1 MNMEKEKVI
10 VFGTGKASEYF
21 VKSDFDQ
28 NIFDLVAFSDNN
40 VKKHSTSF
48 LGKKI
53 VAPSE
58 LKYMTFDSII
68 IASTFY
74 DEIAKGLIENFNI
87 DREKIHNHHYR
98 KSDQIKTRYQK
109 YYENNKKKYANN
121 RFKSLGDQEK
131 VIVYT
136 AITGGF
142 DQLREPKIVDKNC
155 RYVCFT
161 DRSELK
167 SSVWEIKKIDIENN
181 DLNRTAKR
189 YKILP
194 HQYFP
199 NYKWSIWIDGQL
211 EIIGDLRKMINTYN
225 HNSNLMCFLHPTRNC
240 IRKEAEICKAFELD
254 DIQIIDKQ
262 LDFIMKTGFKD
273 NNELIAG
280 GFLVRQH
287 NEKDVIKLMEDW
299 WDIINLGSKRDQ
311 LSFNYIAWKN
321 KFFFDVTDLNIMDNI
336 YFKRYAHKKV

>member
-1 MNMEKEKVI
+1 MEKEKVI

-21 VKSDFDQ
+21 VKADFNQ
-28 NIFDLVAFSDNN
+28 NIFELVAFSDNN
-40 VKKHSTSF
+40 EQKHGTSF
-48 LGKKI
+48 CGKKI

-74 DEIAKGLIENFNI
+74 DEITKGLTENFNI
-87 DREKIHNHHYR
+87 DRKRIHNLQYR
-98 KSDQIKTRYQK
+98 KSEQIKLRYQK
-109 YYENNKKKYANN
+109 YYENKKEICVNN
-121 RFKSLGDQEK
+121 GFKGLEEQEK
-131 VIVYT
+131 VVVYT

-142 DQLREPKIVDKNC
+142 DQLKEPKIVDKNF

-161 DRSELK
+161 DRADLK

-199 NYKWSIWIDGQL
+199 NYKWSVWIDGQL
-211 EIIGDLRKMINTYN
+211 EITGDLRKIIKTYN
-225 HNSNLMCFLHPTRNC
+225 QNSNLMCFLHPTRNC
-240 IRKEAEICKAFELD
+240 IRKEAEICKTFELD
-254 DIQIIDKQ
+254 DSQIIDKQ
-262 LDFIMKTGFKD
+262 IDSIMQTGFKD
-273 NNELIAG
+273 KNELIAG

-299 WDIINLGSKRDQ
+299 WDMINIGSKRDQ

-321 KFFFDVTDLNIMDNI
+321 QFFFDVTDLNIMDNI
-336 YFKRYAHKKV
+336 YFKRYVHKKI

>member
-1 MNMEKEKVI
+1 MEKEKVI

-21 VKSDFDQ
+21 VKADFNQ
-28 NIFDLVAFSDNN
+28 NIFELVAFSDNN
-40 VKKHSTSF
+40 EQKHGTNF
-48 LGKKI
+48 CGKKI

-74 DEIAKGLIENFNI
+74 DEIAKGLIEKFNI
-87 DREKIHNHHYR
+87 DRKKIHNLQYR
-98 KSDQIKTRYQK
+98 KSEQIKLRYRK
-109 YYENNKKKYANN
+109 YYENKKEICVNN
-121 RFKSLGDQEK
+121 RFKSLGEQEK
-131 VIVYT
+131 VVVYT

-142 DQLREPKIVDKNC
+142 DQLKEPKIVDKNFK
-155 RYVCFT
+155 YVCFT
-161 DRSELK
+161 DRADLE

-199 NYKWSIWIDGQL
+199 DYKWSVWIDGQL
-211 EIIGDLRKMINTYN
+211 EITGDLRKVIHTYN
-225 HNSNLMCFLHPTRNC
+225 QNSNLMCFLHPTRNC

-254 DIQIIDKQ
+254 DRQIIDKQ
-262 LDFIMKTGFKD
+262 IEAIMKTGFKD
-273 NNELIAG
+273 KNELIAG

-287 NEKDVIKLMEDW
+287 NEKDVVKLMEDW
-299 WDIINLGSKRDQ
+299 WDMINIGSKRDQ

-321 KFFFDVTDLNIMDNI
+321 QFFFDVTDLNIMDNI
-336 YFKRYAHKKV
+336 YFKRYVHKKI